1 VPLRGIGTGRRKRDL
16 NAEVNII
23 NLVDVVLV
31 LLLIFMLTAPML
43 QGGVEVR
50 LPRAATRPL
59 EAREGVTITV
69 MRSGQVAVGDSR
81 MSLAEFRSQGV
92 AAIRIRNP
100 EGVYIR
106 GDDAASYGTVI
117 QVLAAVREAGITNVG
132 LVVEQESQR

>member
-1 VPLRGIGTGRRKRDL
+1 MALRGIGTGRQRRDL

-50 LPRAATRPL
+50 LPQAAARPL
-59 EAREGVTITV
+59 EAREGLNISITADG
-69 MRSGQVAVGDSR
+69 RVALDNTLLSF
-81 MSLAEFRSQGV
+81 AEFRQSLPAV
-92 AAIRIRNP
+92 LRLRNP

-106 GDDAASYGTVI
+106 GDRAAEYGVVL
-117 QVLAAVREAGITNVG
+117 QVMAAVRAAGITNVG
-132 LVVEQESQR
+132 LVVEPESVR

>member
-1 VPLRGIGTGRRKRDL
+1 MALRGIGTGRKRRHL

-50 LPRAATRPL
+50 LPRAAARPL
-59 EAREGVTITV
+59 EARDGLTITV
-69 MRSGQVAVGDSR
+69 TANGEIAIGDQR
-81 MSLAEFRSQGV
+81 LTWTEFRNNIGTV
-92 AAIRIRNP
+92 LRLEDP

-106 GDDAASYGTVI
+106 SDESARAGVLL
-117 QVLAAVREAGITNVG
+117 QVLAAVRAAGVTNVG
-132 LVVEQESQR
+132 LVVEPEENR

>member
-1 VPLRGIGTGRRKRDL
+1 MRGIGTGRKRRHL

-43 QGGVEVR
+43 QGGIEVR

-59 EAREGVTITV
+59 EAREGLTITIT
-69 MRSGQVAVGDSR
+69 REGRIAIGDDLLSYE
-81 MSLAEFRSQGV
+81 EFRANLATV
-92 AAIRIRNP
+92 LRLRNP

-106 GDDAASYGTVI
+106 GDDVAQFGAVI
-117 QVLAAVREAGITNVG
+117 RVLAAVREAGVTNVG
-132 LVVEQESQR
+132 LVVEPESRR

>member
-1 VPLRGIGTGRRKRDL
+1 MALRGIGTGRKRRHL

-50 LPRAATRPL
+50 LPRAAARPL
-59 EAREGVTITV
+59 QARDGLTITV
-69 MRSGQVAVGDSR
+69 AANGDIAIGEQR
-81 MSLAEFRSQGV
+81 LTWNEFRSNIGTV
-92 AAIRIRNP
+92 VRLDDP

-106 GDDAASYGTVI
+106 GDASAPYGDVVR
-117 QVLAAVREAGITNVG
+117 VLAAVRAAGVTNVG
-132 LVVEQESQR
+132 MVVEPEEQR

>member
-1 VPLRGIGTGRRKRDL
+1 MPLRGIGTGRQKRHL

-43 QGGVEVR
+43 QGGVEVK

-59 EAREGVTITV
+59 VARDGVTITV
-69 MRSGQVAVGDSR
+69 TRGGQVAIGEAR
-81 MSLAEFRSQGV
+81 MSLTDFRAQG
-92 AAIRIRNP
+92 AAALKLKNP
-100 EGVYIR
+100 EAVYIR

-132 LVVEQESQR
+132 LVVEQESRQ

>member
-1 VPLRGIGTGRRKRDL
+1 MALRGIGTGRKRRHL

-50 LPRAATRPL
+50 LPRAAARPL
-59 EAREGVTITV
+59 EARDGMTITV
-69 MRSGQVAVGDSR
+69 TANGEIAIGDQR
-81 MSLAEFRSQGV
+81 LTWNEFRANIGTV
-92 AAIRIRNP
+92 LRLEDP

-106 GDDAASYGTVI
+106 SDESARAGVLL
-117 QVLAAVREAGITNVG
+117 QVLAAVRAAGVTNVG
-132 LVVEQESQR
+132 LVVEPEENR